1 MQTTGNS
8 AVVEGDASP
17 RASLWDRWR
26 PRLAGYFPVAEPS
39 TTPRARVVAY
49 YSAAFVAAVAYLLL
63 IPAGRA
69 RLNHL
74 WAEDGARF
82 LLDARTKSFGANLI
96 SPYEGYLHTVP
107 RLAAE
112 VIGLFPLSWA
122 AVGIAVTAAMLRAV
136 VALFVFAASG
146 GLVRSRVVRF
156 ALAALVVVAPAG
168 NSESLGNLANFHWF
182 ALYGAFWLLWWR
194 PAKRWQSVVVA
205 IAVFLAVTT
214 SAVGLLLAPMAVAR
228 FALPGRRQALITAGF
243 WAGTVVQ
250 LTALFL
256 ATRDPYFSEG
266 VDPVGVAKGALMRVP
281 LVAFSNS
288 EDVARIYSLFG
299 YWPAILTLLFTLALA
314 AVAIRWSGTPRRL
327 LVIAAIGYCAL
338 FIALDLGR
346 NWHTG
351 LYVDRP
357 GVVLDGQRY
366 SSAPVLFLLTV
377 VVIGLD
383 QIPKTAWRRVGA
395 VVVALVLL
403 TGIVR
408 QLPKSAY
415 PLNGTPW
422 DQSVADAKLQCAQGK
437 PTARVV
443 EEPSGWYFTLPCDD
457 VN

>member
-1 MQTTGNS
+1 MTGN
-8 AVVEGDASP
+8 ATAIEDDAGP
-17 RASLWDRWR
+17 LTSLWARWK
-26 PRLAGYFPVAEPS
+26 PRLAGLFPAAEPS
-39 TTPRARVVAY
+39 KTPRARVVAG
-49 YSAAFVAAVAYLLL
+49 YSAAFLAAVAYLLL
-63 IPAGRA
+63 IPAGRT

-82 LLDARTKSFGANLI
+82 LLDARTKSFGANLV
-96 SPYEGYLHTVP
+96 SPYEGYLHMVP
-107 RLAAE
+107 RLASE

-136 VALFVFAASG
+136 VALFVFASSG
-146 GLVRSRVVRF
+146 GLVRSRVARF

-205 IAVFLAVTT
+205 IALFLAVTT
-214 SAVGLLLAPMAVAR
+214 SAVGLLLAPIAVAR
-228 FALPGRRQALITAGF
+228 FALAGRRQALITAGF

-250 LTALFL
+250 LVALLL
-256 ATRDPYFSEG
+256 AQRDPYFAEPID
-266 VDPVGVAKGALMRVP
+266 VFGVATGALMRVP

-299 YWPAILTLLFTLALA
+299 YWPAVLTLLFALALA
-314 AVAIRWSGTPRRL
+314 AVAIRWSGTPRRV
-327 LVIAAIGYCAL
+327 LVVAAIAYGAL

-357 GVVLDGQRY
+357 GVVIDGQRY

-383 QIPKTAWRRVGA
+383 QIPKAAWRRIGA
-395 VVVALVLL
+395 VAVAAVLL

-415 PLNGTPW
+415 PLTGTPW

-443 EEPSGWYFTLPCDD
+443 EDPAGWFLTLPCDD